1 MSSDGSV
8 TGWIRGV
15 KAGDEAALRR
25 LWERYFPRLV
35 GLASVRLGDL
45 PRRVADEED
54 VVQAVFTAFWQG
66 AGGGQF
72 TQLGDRDD
80 LWHLLFAIT
89 VHKAEDLR
97 AYLTAAR
104 RGSGAVRGDSAFAA
118 PSADGGAPGGL
129 EEAAVDPEPT
139 PEAAAQ
145 FVEEYRR
152 LLDRLADAEVRAVA
166 LWKMAGHSNEEIAA
180 KLGCVPRTVE
190 RRLNL
195 IRSIWEE
202 GLRS

>member
-15 KAGDEAALRR
+15 KAGDEAALRQ

-35 GLASVRLGDL
+35 RLAGTRLGDL

-54 VVQAVFTAFWQG
+54 VVQAVFTAFWEG
-66 AGGGQF
+66 AGGGRF
-72 TQLGDRDD
+72 DHLHDRDD

-89 VHKAEDLR
+89 VHKAGDLR

-104 RGSGAVRGDSAFAA
+104 RGGGAVRGDSAFVA
-118 PSADGGAPGGL
+118 PADGAAGGL
-129 EEAAVDPEPT
+129 EAAAVDPEPT

-145 FVEEYRR
+145 LVEDYRR
-152 LLDRLADAEVRAVA
+152 LLDRLGDDEVRSVA

-180 KLGCVPRTVE
+180 RLGCVPRTVE

-202 GLRS
+202 GLPS